1 MEREPNMQ
9 TTSIWVL
16 LNVAHK
22 QVVQAFERELKRNGL
37 PPVYWYEVLRNLEL
51 NPQGLRQNELQTMS
65 LYTQVNLSRNVK
77 GMVEQGFVKQTKA
90 ENDGRGRVLTLTE
103 KGAEMRVRMW
113 EIYSGLMVSEIEDR
127 VPKDIAPAFIKGLRS
142 LVPDVTWTPE

>member
-77 GMVEQGFVKQTKA
+77 GMVEQGFV
-90 ENDGRGRVLTLTE
+90 
-103 KGAEMRVRMW
+103 
-113 EIYSGLMVSEIEDR
+113 
-127 VPKDIAPAFIKGLRS
+127 
-142 LVPDVTWTPE
+142 